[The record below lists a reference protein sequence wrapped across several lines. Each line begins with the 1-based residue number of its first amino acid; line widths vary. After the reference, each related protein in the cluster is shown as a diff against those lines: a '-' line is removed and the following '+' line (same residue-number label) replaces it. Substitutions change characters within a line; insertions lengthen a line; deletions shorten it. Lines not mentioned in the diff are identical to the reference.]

1 MFHNK
6 GIDDTVNG
14 PTTLEGTNLIKA
26 NTEQKIVEIHGIRFG
41 GQQGQLPTVII
52 PSLFNPKMKEVVDH
66 RTGSFDK
73 EKVKLHLRRV
83 DRISRETGNPYTVD
97 IMATTPDA
105 MIKYIEFVSREMNE
119 APFLFD
125 AIDPKTRLAAI
136 SYLNSVGLQGRAI
149 WNSVSLMTTEDEFRV
164 ISENRVKNIIL
175 QAFDRKDPSPKG
187 SLTTLTR
194 GGLLDRVR
202 KAGVENILI
211 DVAVLDVPSMGAS
224 SEAISLIRSEIGLPA
239 GCAPANA
246 TYAWK
251 AKRTDLLGS
260 NFGSCHGAACAIMQY
275 SGANYLIIGPI
286 RGAKRVFKVCA
297 MTDAM
302 IAYTAMSKGIKPLIK
317 THPIYKIL

>member
-1 MFHNK
+1 MFK
-6 GIDDTVNG
+6 
-14 PTTLEGTNLIKA
+14 PS
-26 NTEQKIVEIHGIRFG
+26 TEQKTLEIHGIRFG
-41 GQQGQLPTVII
+41 GQPGQLPTVII
-52 PSLFNPKMKEVVDH
+52 PSLFNPRMKEVIDH

-73 EKVKLHLRRV
+73 NTVKLYLKRV
-83 DRISRETGNPYTVD
+83 DKISEETGNPYTVD

-125 AIDPKTRLAAI
+125 AIDPKTRLEAAKHV
-136 SYLNSVGLQGRAI
+136 NSVGLESRAI
-149 WNSVSLMTTEDEFRV
+149 WNSVSLMTSEDEFR
-164 ISENRVKNIIL
+164 IIAENKIRSVIL
-175 QAFDRKDPSPKG
+175 QAFDRRDPSPKG
-187 SLTTLTR
+187 SLATLTR
-194 GGLLDRVR
+194 GALLDRVR

-224 SEAISLIRSEIGLPA
+224 SEAISLIRGEIGLPA

-251 AKRTDLLGS
+251 TNRPDLLRS
-260 NFGSCHGAACAIMQY
+260 NFGSCHAAACAIMQY

-286 RGAKRVFKVCA
+286 KRAKRVFKVCG
-297 MTDAM
+297 MTDAI
-302 IAYTAMSKGIKPLIK
+302 IAYSAMSRGIKPLSK